1 MANIDSLGIQISAS
15 ASEANKAIGT
25 LTSNLSTLSNQLGK
39 LNVGS
44 LSSFANGIKTLSD
57 GVKNLQD
64 MKGRDISSIANGI
77 KKFQDIDAGKIISVG
92 TSLTT
97 LASALNS
104 INAVTF
110 NAESINGIITSL
122 SKLGTVKSTAGVDN
136 LLRIKDTL
144 SQFVMGM
151 NTIEGVTFD
160 TTNLTN
166 LIMAISKLGNMSA
179 NNATKNLPSISAQL
193 QNFVRQMNTIGSV
206 TFDTTNL
213 TSLVT
218 AISRLGSNTVTNAIT
233 NLPQLTTQLN
243 NLITTLSK
251 APTVS
256 SNTIQMTNAL
266 ANLASQGNRAGSASR
281 SLSSGLT
288 ITRRSMNHTT
298 RSTRGLASAIGM
310 FYARCFLL
318 IRAIKK
324 LGSAIKSSMDYVEN
338 LNYFNKAFSQVASK
352 ADLSS
357 WKELGYKSAEAY
369 GQALQE
375 ELSRQALETTT
386 KMSGYSVSENGMV
399 VNART
404 KSLGINPTQ
413 VMKYQAMYAQMA
425 SSMGVASDTAAK
437 MSRAL
442 TEIGAD
448 LASVRNMDF
457 DKVWTDMASGLAGMS
472 RTLDKYG
479 ANIRNVNLQQK
490 LNELGIQANI
500 SALNQND
507 KALLR
512 TIILLENTKYA
523 WGDNAQTLNRGANQL
538 RMLKSNFANLS
549 RTIGNIFLPTVAAIL
564 PYINGL
570 VVALQR
576 LAERIV
582 KLLGNT
588 DFDWG
593 GTGGADESSLSY
605 LYDDA
610 DQLSDSLDD
619 ATSSAKKLKNELMG
633 FDEINKLSDNTDD
646 ASNTSTGGLD
656 AVGQGLL
663 NSAFDKVLSDYQ
675 TAWDKAF
682 DGMNNKANEIADKI
696 ENAFKSK
703 NYKGIGTYISTS
715 IRDALDSIKWDSVY
729 KRAENFASGLA
740 EFLNGLFRPDTF
752 YSVGKTIAN
761 TLNTAMHSLLTFSD
775 TFDWGNFGDSLTEGI
790 NGFFSNFDFEQFD
803 KTLTSWVH
811 GLAEFLNRLFRPE
824 TFYSVGKAVSNT
836 LNTAI
841 HSLLT
846 FSKDFDWKN
855 FGDSLAEGINGFFRN
870 FDFGQFAET
879 INSWVHGLADAFMSF
894 ISKLDIKEI
903 FKGIWDFLT
912 NLDLETVTIIIGAF
926 ALRNIATSTLSL
938 LSGNISKKVARHF
951 ALNPIFIS
959 ATVMIGSIMYAKSE
973 LDPIFEEYSIDEI
986 KESSR
991 EMFADWFG
999 DNAFSKTA
1007 ADSWVTLA
1015 TAISKPKEIGKA
1027 FKAMAKDVKDGNF
1040 QLELFNKWVYK
1051 GGLDFEKK
1059 PGELTYSNIEPRNIS
1074 RDLSNSIKSQS
1085 NEMSSA
1091 GATLGAMLL
1100 KGFSSIKK
1108 TIPQSVL
1115 DTLGITA
1122 RNSKTQS
1129 SEVGSGIASVMGAS
1143 FNAIKNM
1150 LPEKLKITIDKM
1162 KNDNQN
1168 ALEPIGNLF
1177 ANKLNTGFSLINN
1190 LLTKSTK
1197 DSFDS
1202 VESNNISK
1210 ALSVGQT
1217 LKDKL
1222 ASAFDKIPLVEK
1234 VKNALDKS
1242 KQDNLQKSQ
1251 SIGEELKNNLSK
1263 GFSLLNFS
1271 DKIKNSLT
1279 TAYNNNYKTFSD
1291 YGVGLGNSLSTGISA
1306 GFQNNQGNIFSIIK
1320 SFFEGLNI
1328 KTAGLSFGAGAG
1340 LQFGFEA
1347 KAYAT
1352 GGFVEDGLFFA
1363 NHNELVGQFSN
1374 GRTAVANNEQI
1385 TTGIEEAAYRGM
1397 MRALSES
1404 QGNQNVTI
1412 QVEGDATG
1420 MFKVMQRQAND
1431 YMIRTGMVPFPT

>member
-1 MANIDSLGIQISAS
+1 M
-15 ASEANKAIGT
+15 
-25 LTSNLSTLSNQLGK
+25 
-39 LNVGS
+39 
-44 LSSFANGIKTLSD
+44 
-57 GVKNLQD
+57 VK
-64 MKGRDISSIANGI
+64 RY
-77 KKFQDIDAGKIISVG
+77 
-92 TSLTT
+92 
-97 LASALNS
+97 
-104 INAVTF
+104 
-110 NAESINGIITSL
+110 AELYCN
-122 SKLGTVKSTAGVDN
+122 
-136 LLRIKDTL
+136 
-144 SQFVMGM
+144 
-151 NTIEGVTFD
+151 
-160 TTNLTN
+160 
-166 LIMAISKLGNMSA
+166 
-179 NNATKNLPSISAQL
+179 
-193 QNFVRQMNTIGSV
+193 
-206 TFDTTNL
+206 
-213 TSLVT
+213 
-218 AISRLGSNTVTNAIT
+218 
-233 NLPQLTTQLN
+233 
-243 NLITTLSK
+243 
-251 APTVS
+251 
-256 SNTIQMTNAL
+256 
-266 ANLASQGNRAGSASR
+266 
-281 SLSSGLT
+281 
-288 ITRRSMNHTT
+288 
-298 RSTRGLASAIGM
+298 
-310 FYARCFLL
+310 
-318 IRAIKK
+318 
-324 LGSAIKSSMDYVEN
+324 
-338 LNYFNKAFSQVASK
+338 
-352 ADLSS
+352 
-357 WKELGYKSAEAY
+357 SAEA
-369 GQALQE
+369 
-375 ELSRQALETTT
+375 RI
-386 KMSGYSVSENGMV
+386 
-399 VNART
+399 
-404 KSLGINPTQ
+404 KSLVIT
-413 VMKYQAMYAQMA
+413 K
-425 SSMGVASDTAAK
+425 
-437 MSRAL
+437 L
-442 TEIGAD
+442 
-448 LASVRNMDF
+448 
-457 DKVWTDMASGLAGMS
+457 MS

-610 DQLSDSLDD
+610 DQLSDNLDD
-619 ATSSAKKLKNELMG
+619 AASSAKKLKNELMG

-991 EMFADWFG
+991 EMFTDWFG

-1007 ADSWVTLA
+1007 SDSFVTLA
-1015 TAISKPKEIGKA
+1015 TAISKPKEVLDAFKQSVKDMENYDFEFNFLNLKTFGKNSAVSKTVSDIGVSLDALITKPKEVGKA
-1027 FKAMAKDVKDGNF
+1027 FKLMWKD
-1040 QLELFNKWVYK
+1040 
-1051 GGLDFEKK
+1051 
-1059 PGELTYSNIEPRNIS
+1059 
-1074 RDLSNSIKSQS
+1074 IKSGDFDLNLFHLNDYDDVNLDKLSIQESVKLIDQMIEKYPKLKSFFDSNNLFDDAKNSYREQLKLIDKITEKYPKLKSFFSSKDFNEAGVLAANSMVKGFNIIKEKVPGSLKDTITSTIEKVIPKS
-1085 NEMSSA
+1085 NELGDKMSSA
-1091 GATLGAMLL
+1091 IGLG
-1100 KGFSSIKK
+1100 
-1108 TIPQSVL
+1108 
-1115 DTLGITA
+1115 
-1122 RNSKTQS
+1122 
-1129 SEVGSGIASVMGAS
+1129 
-1143 FNAIKNM
+1143 FNTIKNM
-1150 LPEKLKITIDKM
+1150 LPEKVRASIDKI
-1162 KNDNQN
+1162 KSDNQS
-1168 ALEPIGNLF
+1168 LIESTGSLF
-1177 ANKLNTGFSLINN
+1177 ANRLNTGFDAIKNMISRTTKESLDKSQNDNINR
-1190 LLTKSTK
+1190 
-1197 DSFDS
+1197 
-1202 VESNNISK
+1202 
-1210 ALSVGQT
+1210 ALSVGEMLRDKLSNAFENLPLFNKVKSALDKIRNINGNDSYSIGEH
-1217 LKDKL
+1217 LKDRFINGFSSL
-1222 ASAFDKIPLVEK
+1222 NFTSNI
-1234 VKNALDKS
+1234 KNALT
-1242 KQDNLQKSQ
+1242 N
-1251 SIGEELKNNLSK
+1251 
-1263 GFSLLNFS
+1263 
-1271 DKIKNSLT
+1271 
-1279 TAYNNNYKTFSD
+1279 AYNNNYNTFNE
-1291 YGVGLGNSLSTGISA
+1291 YGVGLGKAIGSGISS
-1306 GFQNNQGNIFSIIK
+1306 GFQDKQSNIFSVIS

-1328 KTAGLSFGAGAG
+1328 KTAGSTFGAGAG
-1340 LQFGFEA
+1340 LQLGFET

-1352 GGFVEDGLFFA
+1352 GGFPEDGLFFA

>member
-1 MANIDSLGIQISAS
+1 M
-15 ASEANKAIGT
+15 
-25 LTSNLSTLSNQLGK
+25 
-39 LNVGS
+39 
-44 LSSFANGIKTLSD
+44 
-57 GVKNLQD
+57 VK
-64 MKGRDISSIANGI
+64 RY
-77 KKFQDIDAGKIISVG
+77 
-92 TSLTT
+92 
-97 LASALNS
+97 
-104 INAVTF
+104 
-110 NAESINGIITSL
+110 AELYCN
-122 SKLGTVKSTAGVDN
+122 
-136 LLRIKDTL
+136 
-144 SQFVMGM
+144 
-151 NTIEGVTFD
+151 
-160 TTNLTN
+160 
-166 LIMAISKLGNMSA
+166 
-179 NNATKNLPSISAQL
+179 
-193 QNFVRQMNTIGSV
+193 
-206 TFDTTNL
+206 
-213 TSLVT
+213 
-218 AISRLGSNTVTNAIT
+218 
-233 NLPQLTTQLN
+233 
-243 NLITTLSK
+243 
-251 APTVS
+251 
-256 SNTIQMTNAL
+256 
-266 ANLASQGNRAGSASR
+266 
-281 SLSSGLT
+281 
-288 ITRRSMNHTT
+288 
-298 RSTRGLASAIGM
+298 
-310 FYARCFLL
+310 
-318 IRAIKK
+318 
-324 LGSAIKSSMDYVEN
+324 
-338 LNYFNKAFSQVASK
+338 
-352 ADLSS
+352 
-357 WKELGYKSAEAY
+357 SAEA
-369 GQALQE
+369 
-375 ELSRQALETTT
+375 RI
-386 KMSGYSVSENGMV
+386 
-399 VNART
+399 
-404 KSLGINPTQ
+404 KSLAIT
-413 VMKYQAMYAQMA
+413 K
-425 SSMGVASDTAAK
+425 
-437 MSRAL
+437 L
-442 TEIGAD
+442 
-448 LASVRNMDF
+448 
-457 DKVWTDMASGLAGMS
+457 MS

-570 VVALQR
+570 VIALQR

-582 KLLGNT
+582 KLLGGT

-593 GTGGADESSLSY
+593 GIGGADETSLSY

-610 DQLSDSLDD
+610 DQLSDNLDD

-646 ASNTSTGGLD
+646 ASNTSAGGLD
-656 AVGQGLL
+656 DAGRGLL

-696 ENAFKSK
+696 EKAFKSK

-715 IRDALDSIKWDSVY
+715 IRDALDSINWNSIY

-752 YSVGKTIAN
+752 YSVGKTI
-761 TLNTAMHSLLTFSD
+761 T
-775 TFDWGNFGDSLTEGI
+775 
-790 NGFFSNFDFEQFD
+790 
-803 KTLTSWVH
+803 
-811 GLAEFLNRLFRPE
+811 
-824 TFYSVGKAVSNT
+824 NT

-846 FSKDFDWKN
+846 FSDTFDWKN

-870 FDFGQFAET
+870 FDFKQFAET

-926 ALRNIATSTLSL
+926 ALRNIATSTLSP
-938 LSGNISKKVARHF
+938 LSGSISRQIARHF
-951 ALNPIFIS
+951 ALNPILIS
-959 ATVMIGSIMYAKSE
+959 ATVMVGSIMYAKSE

-986 KESSR
+986 KEASR

-1015 TAISKPKEIGKA
+1015 TAISKPKEVGKA
-1027 FKAMAKDVKDGNF
+1027 FKEMGKDIKDCNF
-1040 QLELFNKWVYK
+1040 ELELFDKWVYK
-1051 GGLDFEKK
+1051 GGLDFEKRT
-1059 PGELTYSNIEPRNIS
+1059 ELTYGSFEPRNIS

-1100 KGFSSIKK
+1100 KGFSAIKK
-1108 TIPQSVL
+1108 TVPQSVL

-1150 LPEKLKITIDKM
+1150 LPEKLRTTIDKM

-1291 YGVGLGNSLSTGISA
+1291 YGVGLGNSLSAGISA

-1320 SFFEGLNI
+1320 SFFDGLNI

-1340 LQFGFEA
+1340 LQLGFET

-1352 GGFVEDGLFFA
+1352 GGFPEDGLFFA
-1363 NHNELVGQFSN
+1363 NRNELVGQFSN

>member
-1 MANIDSLGIQISAS
+1 M
-15 ASEANKAIGT
+15 
-25 LTSNLSTLSNQLGK
+25 
-39 LNVGS
+39 
-44 LSSFANGIKTLSD
+44 
-57 GVKNLQD
+57 VK
-64 MKGRDISSIANGI
+64 RY
-77 KKFQDIDAGKIISVG
+77 
-92 TSLTT
+92 
-97 LASALNS
+97 
-104 INAVTF
+104 
-110 NAESINGIITSL
+110 AELYCN
-122 SKLGTVKSTAGVDN
+122 
-136 LLRIKDTL
+136 
-144 SQFVMGM
+144 
-151 NTIEGVTFD
+151 
-160 TTNLTN
+160 
-166 LIMAISKLGNMSA
+166 
-179 NNATKNLPSISAQL
+179 
-193 QNFVRQMNTIGSV
+193 
-206 TFDTTNL
+206 
-213 TSLVT
+213 
-218 AISRLGSNTVTNAIT
+218 
-233 NLPQLTTQLN
+233 
-243 NLITTLSK
+243 
-251 APTVS
+251 
-256 SNTIQMTNAL
+256 
-266 ANLASQGNRAGSASR
+266 
-281 SLSSGLT
+281 
-288 ITRRSMNHTT
+288 
-298 RSTRGLASAIGM
+298 
-310 FYARCFLL
+310 
-318 IRAIKK
+318 
-324 LGSAIKSSMDYVEN
+324 
-338 LNYFNKAFSQVASK
+338 
-352 ADLSS
+352 
-357 WKELGYKSAEAY
+357 SAEA
-369 GQALQE
+369 
-375 ELSRQALETTT
+375 RI
-386 KMSGYSVSENGMV
+386 
-399 VNART
+399 
-404 KSLGINPTQ
+404 KSLAIT
-413 VMKYQAMYAQMA
+413 K
-425 SSMGVASDTAAK
+425 
-437 MSRAL
+437 L
-442 TEIGAD
+442 
-448 LASVRNMDF
+448 
-457 DKVWTDMASGLAGMS
+457 MS

-549 RTIGNIFLPTVAAIL
+549 RTIGNIFLPTVVAIL

-593 GTGGADESSLSY
+593 GTGGADESALSY

-610 DQLSDSLDD
+610 DQLSDNLDN
-619 ATSSAKKLKNELMG
+619 AASSAKKLKNELMG

-646 ASNTSTGGLD
+646 TSNTSAGGLD
-656 AVGQGLL
+656 DAGRGLL

-696 ENAFKSK
+696 EKAFKSK

-715 IRDALDSIKWDSVY
+715 IRDALDSINWDSVY

-761 TLNTAMHSLLTFSD
+761 TLNTAIHSLLTFSD
-775 TFDWGNFGDSLTEGI
+775 T
-790 NGFFSNFDFEQFD
+790 
-803 KTLTSWVH
+803 
-811 GLAEFLNRLFRPE
+811 
-824 TFYSVGKAVSNT
+824 
-836 LNTAI
+836 
-841 HSLLT
+841 
-846 FSKDFDWKN
+846 FDWKN

-870 FDFGQFAET
+870 FDFKQFAET

-926 ALRNIATSTLSL
+926 ALRNIARNVLSL
-938 LSGNISKKVARHF
+938 LSGSISGQIARHF

-959 ATVMIGSIMYAKSE
+959 ATVMVGSIMYAKSE

-1015 TAISKPKEIGKA
+1015 TAISKPKEAWDAVKQSVKDMEKGEFEFNLFNKKTFGKNSGVSRTISDAGISFKTLFTEPKKVGKA
-1027 FKAMAKDVKDGNF
+1027 FKEMGKDIKDCNF
-1040 QLELFNKWVYK
+1040 ELELFDKWVYK
-1051 GGLDFEKK
+1051 GGLDFEKRT
-1059 PGELTYSNIEPRNIS
+1059 EWTYESFEPRNIS

-1100 KGFSSIKK
+1100 KGFSTIKK
-1108 TIPQSVL
+1108 TVPQSVL

-1150 LPEKLKITIDKM
+1150 LPEKLRTTIDKM

-1279 TAYNNNYKTFSD
+1279 NAYNNNYKTFSD
-1291 YGVGLGNSLSTGISA
+1291 YGVGLGNSLCAGISA

-1352 GGFVEDGLFFA
+1352 GGFPEDGLFFA

>member
-1 MANIDSLGIQISAS
+1 MENIDSLNIQISAS
-15 ASEANKAIGT
+15 ASEANKAIGM

-64 MKGRDISSIANGI
+64 VKGRDISSIANGI

-97 LASALNS
+97 LASALSS

-110 NAESINGIITSL
+110 NADSINGIITSL

-144 SQFVMGM
+144 AQFVMGM

-166 LIMAISKLGNMSA
+166 LIMAISKLGNVSA

-193 QNFVRQMNTIGSV
+193 QNFVKQMNTIGSM

-213 TSLVT
+213 ASLVT
-218 AISRLGSNTVTNAIT
+218 AISKLGRNTVTNAIT

-243 NLITTLSK
+243 NLMTTLSK

-266 ANLASQGNRAGSASR
+266 ANLASQGNKVGSASR
-281 SLSSGLT
+281 SLNSGLT
-288 ITRRSMNHTT
+288 STRRSMNHTT

-324 LGSAIKSSMDYVEN
+324 LGSAIKASMDYVEN

-369 GQALQE
+369 GQALQK
-375 ELSRQALETTT
+375 ELSRQSLETTT

-399 VNART
+399 VSART

-570 VVALQR
+570 VIALQR

-593 GTGGADESSLSY
+593 GTGGADETSLSY

-610 DQLSDSLDD
+610 DQLSDNLDD

-646 ASNTSTGGLD
+646 TSNTSAGGLD
-656 AVGQGLL
+656 DAGRGLL

-675 TAWDKAF
+675 TVWDKAF
-682 DGMNNKANEIADKI
+682 DDMGNKANEIADKI
-696 ENAFKSK
+696 ESAFKSK
-703 NYKGIGTYISTS
+703 NFRNIGLYISTS
-715 IRDALDSIKWDSVY
+715 LRDALDSIDWESVY
-729 KRAENFASGLA
+729 KRVEGFASGLA
-740 EFLNGLFRPDTF
+740 EFLNGLIRPDTF
-752 YSVGKTIAN
+752 YTVGKTIAN
-761 TLNTAMHSLLTFSD
+761 SLNTSLHSLLTFGE
-775 TFDWGNFGDSLTEGI
+775 TFDW
-790 NGFFSNFDFEQFD
+790 
-803 KTLTSWVH
+803 
-811 GLAEFLNRLFRPE
+811 A
-824 TFYSVGKAVSNT
+824 
-836 LNTAI
+836 
-841 HSLLT
+841 
-846 FSKDFDWKN
+846 N
-855 FGDSLAEGINGFFRN
+855 FGDSLAEGINGFFGN
-870 FDFGQFAET
+870 FDFERFGKT
-879 INSWVHGLADAFMSF
+879 INTWVHGLAEAFLHF
-894 ISKLDIKEI
+894 INGLDIKQI
-903 FKGIWDFLT
+903 FKGLWDALSE
-912 NLDLETVTIIIGAF
+912 LDLGTITIIVSAF
-926 ALRNIATSTLSL
+926 ALRNIATTALMM
-938 LSGNISKKVARHF
+938 LSGSISGQVGGYF
-951 ALNPIFIS
+951 ALNPIIIS
-959 ATVMIGSIMYAKSE
+959 TTVMLGSILLAKNR
-973 LDPIFEEYSIDEI
+973 LDPIFDDYTINQI
-986 KESSR
+986 KDASR
-991 EMFADWFG
+991 EMFTDWFG
-999 DNAFSKTA
+999 DNAFSKTIS
-1007 ADSWVTLA
+1007 DSFVTLA
-1015 TAISKPKEIGKA
+1015 TAISKPKEAWDAVKQSVKDMEKGEFEFNLFNKKTFGKNSGVSRTISDAGISFKTLFTEPKKVGKA
-1027 FKAMAKDVKDGNF
+1027 FKEMGKDIKDCDF
-1040 QLELFNKWVYK
+1040 ELELFDKWVYK
-1051 GGLDFEKK
+1051 GGLDFEKRT
-1059 PGELTYSNIEPRNIS
+1059 EWTYESFEPRNIS

-1100 KGFSSIKK
+1100 KGFSAIKK
-1108 TIPQSVL
+1108 TVPQSVL

-1150 LPEKLKITIDKM
+1150 LPEKLKTTIDKM

-1168 ALEPIGNLF
+1168 ALEPTGNLF

-1222 ASAFDKIPLVEK
+1222 ASAFEKIPLVEK

-1291 YGVGLGNSLSTGISA
+1291 YGVDLGN
-1306 GFQNNQGNIFSIIK
+1306 
-1320 SFFEGLNI
+1320 
-1328 KTAGLSFGAGAG
+1328 SFGAGIKSGFDNQKSGILDNIQEIFGTVKPIFNTVGAG
-1340 LQFGFEA
+1340 LKLKFGFGA

-1352 GGFVEDGLFFA
+1352 GGFPEDGLFFA

-1374 GRTAVANNEQI
+1374 GKTAVANNEQI

>member
-1 MANIDSLGIQISAS
+1 MANIDSLNIQISAS

-25 LTSNLSTLSNQLGK
+25 LTSNLSTLSDRLGK

-44 LSSFANGIKTLSD
+44 LSSFASGIKTLSD

-64 MKGRDISSIANGI
+64 IKGRDISSIANGI

-97 LASALNS
+97 LASALS
-104 INAVTF
+104 TISAVTF

-136 LLRIKDTL
+136 LLRIKDAL
-144 SQFVMGM
+144 AQFVMGM
-151 NTIEGVTFD
+151 NAIEGVTFD

-166 LIMAISKLGNMSA
+166 LIMTISKLGNVSA

-193 QNFVRQMNTIGSV
+193 QNFVRQMNTIGSM
-206 TFDTTNL
+206 TFDATNL
-213 TSLVT
+213 ASLVT
-218 AISRLGSNTVTNAIT
+218 AISKLGRNTVTNAIT

-243 NLITTLSK
+243 NLMTTLSK

-266 ANLASQGNRAGSASR
+266 ANLASQGNKVGSASR
-281 SLSSGLT
+281 SLNSGLT
-288 ITRRSMNHTT
+288 STRRSMNHTT

-310 FYARCFLL
+310 FYARFFLL
-318 IRAIKK
+318 IRAIRK
-324 LGSAIKSSMDYVEN
+324 LGSAIKASMDYVEN

-369 GQALQE
+369 GQALQK

-399 VNART
+399 VSART

-549 RTIGNIFLPTVAAIL
+549 RTIGNIFLPTVAALL

-570 VVALQR
+570 VIALQR

-593 GTGGADESSLSY
+593 GTGGADETSLSY

-610 DQLSDSLDD
+610 DQLSDNLDD

-646 ASNTSTGGLD
+646 TGNTSAGGLD
-656 AVGQGLL
+656 AVGRDLL

-675 TAWDKAF
+675 TVWDKAF
-682 DGMNNKANEIADKI
+682 DDMGNKANEIADRI
-696 ENAFKSK
+696 ESAFKSK
-703 NYKGIGTYISTS
+703 NFRNIGLYISTS
-715 IRDALDSIKWDSVY
+715 LRDALDSIDWESVY
-729 KRAENFASGLA
+729 KRAEGFASGLA
-740 EFLNGLFRPDTF
+740 EFLNGLIRPDTF
-752 YSVGKTIAN
+752 YTVGKTIAN
-761 TLNTAMHSLLTFSD
+761 SLNTSLHSLLTFGE
-775 TFDWGNFGDSLTEGI
+775 TFDW
-790 NGFFSNFDFEQFD
+790 
-803 KTLTSWVH
+803 
-811 GLAEFLNRLFRPE
+811 A
-824 TFYSVGKAVSNT
+824 
-836 LNTAI
+836 
-841 HSLLT
+841 
-846 FSKDFDWKN
+846 N
-855 FGDSLAEGINGFFRN
+855 FGDSLAEGINGFFEN
-870 FDFGQFAET
+870 FDFERFGKT
-879 INSWVHGLADAFMSF
+879 INTWVHGLAEAFLHF
-894 ISKLDIKEI
+894 INGLDIKQI
-903 FKGIWDFLT
+903 FKGLWDALSE
-912 NLDLETVTIIIGAF
+912 LDLGTITIIVSAF
-926 ALRNIATSTLSL
+926 ALRNIATTTLMM
-938 LSGNISKKVARHF
+938 LSGSISGQVGGYF
-951 ALNPIFIS
+951 ALNPIIIS
-959 ATVMIGSIMYAKSE
+959 TTVMLGSILLAKNR
-973 LDPIFEEYSIDEI
+973 LDPIFDDYTINQI
-986 KESSR
+986 KDASR
-991 EMFADWFG
+991 EMFTDWFG

-1007 ADSWVTLA
+1007 SDSFVTLA
-1015 TAISKPKEIGKA
+1015 TAISKPKEVLDAFKQSVKDMENYDFEFNFLNLKTFGKNSAVSKTVSDIGVSLDAFITKPKEVSKA
-1027 FKAMAKDVKDGNF
+1027 FKLMWED
-1040 QLELFNKWVYK
+1040 
-1051 GGLDFEKK
+1051 
-1059 PGELTYSNIEPRNIS
+1059 
-1074 RDLSNSIKSQS
+1074 IKSGDFNLNLFHLNDYDDVNLDKLSIQESVKLIDQMIEKYPKLKSFFSSKDFNEAGVLAANSMVKGFNIIKEKVPKSLKDTITSTIEKVIPKS
-1085 NEMSSA
+1085 NELGDKMSSA
-1091 GATLGAMLL
+1091 IGLG
-1100 KGFSSIKK
+1100 
-1108 TIPQSVL
+1108 
-1115 DTLGITA
+1115 
-1122 RNSKTQS
+1122 
-1129 SEVGSGIASVMGAS
+1129 
-1143 FNAIKNM
+1143 FNTIKNM
-1150 LPEKLKITIDKM
+1150 LPEKVRTSIDKI
-1162 KNDNQN
+1162 KSDNQS
-1168 ALEPIGNLF
+1168 LIESTGSLF
-1177 ANKLNTGFSLINN
+1177 ANKLNTGFDAIKNMISRTTKESLDKSQNDNINR
-1190 LLTKSTK
+1190 
-1197 DSFDS
+1197 
-1202 VESNNISK
+1202 
-1210 ALSVGQT
+1210 ALSVGEMLRDKLSNAFENLPLFNKVKSALDKIRNINGNDSYSIGEH
-1217 LKDKL
+1217 LKDRFVNGFSSL
-1222 ASAFDKIPLVEK
+1222 NFTSNI
-1234 VKNALDKS
+1234 KNALT
-1242 KQDNLQKSQ
+1242 N
-1251 SIGEELKNNLSK
+1251 
-1263 GFSLLNFS
+1263 
-1271 DKIKNSLT
+1271 
-1279 TAYNNNYKTFSD
+1279 AYNNNYNTFNE
-1291 YGVGLGNSLSTGISA
+1291 YGVGLGKAIGSGISS
-1306 GFQNNQGNIFSIIK
+1306 GFQDKQSNIFSVIS

-1328 KTAGLSFGAGAG
+1328 KTAGSTFGAGAG
-1340 LQFGFEA
+1340 LQLGFET

-1352 GGFVEDGLFFA
+1352 GGFPEDGLFFA

>member
-1 MANIDSLGIQISAS
+1 MANIDSLSIQISAS

-64 MKGRDISSIANGI
+64 IKGRDISSIANGI

-97 LASALNS
+97 LASALS
-104 INAVTF
+104 TISAVTF

-144 SQFVMGM
+144 AQFVMGM

-166 LIMAISKLGNMSA
+166 LIMTISKLGNVSA

-193 QNFVRQMNTIGSV
+193 QNFVRQMNTIGSM

-213 TSLVT
+213 ASLVT
-218 AISRLGSNTVTNAIT
+218 AISKLGRNTVTNAIT

-243 NLITTLSK
+243 SLITTLSK

-266 ANLASQGNRAGSASR
+266 ANLASQGNKVGSASR
-281 SLSSGLT
+281 SLNSGLT
-288 ITRRSMNHTT
+288 STRRSMNHTT
-298 RSTRGLASAIGM
+298 RSARGLASAIGM
-310 FYARCFLL
+310 FYARFFLL
-318 IRAIKK
+318 IRAIRK
-324 LGSAIKSSMDYVEN
+324 LGSAIKASMDYVEN

-369 GQALQE
+369 GQALQK

-399 VNART
+399 VSART

-523 WGDNAQTLNRGANQL
+523 WGDNAQTLNSGANQL

-570 VVALQR
+570 VIALQR

-588 DFDWG
+588 DFNWG
-593 GTGGADESSLSY
+593 GTGGADETSLSY

-610 DQLSDSLDD
+610 DQLSDNLDD

-646 ASNTSTGGLD
+646 TSNTSTGGLD
-656 AVGQGLL
+656 EAGRGLL

-675 TAWDKAF
+675 TVWDKAF
-682 DGMNNKANEIADKI
+682 DDMGNKANEIADRI
-696 ENAFKSK
+696 ESAFKSK
-703 NYKGIGTYISTS
+703 NFRNIGLYISTS
-715 IRDALDSIKWDSVY
+715 LRDALDSINWESVY
-729 KRAENFASGLA
+729 KRVEGFASGLA
-740 EFLNGLFRPDTF
+740 EFLNGLIRPDTF
-752 YSVGKTIAN
+752 YTVGKTIAN
-761 TLNTAMHSLLTFSD
+761 SLNTSLHSLLTFGE
-775 TFDWGNFGDSLTEGI
+775 TFDW
-790 NGFFSNFDFEQFD
+790 
-803 KTLTSWVH
+803 
-811 GLAEFLNRLFRPE
+811 A
-824 TFYSVGKAVSNT
+824 
-836 LNTAI
+836 
-841 HSLLT
+841 
-846 FSKDFDWKN
+846 N
-855 FGDSLAEGINGFFRN
+855 FGDSLAEGINGFFGN
-870 FDFGQFAET
+870 FDFERFGKT
-879 INSWVHGLADAFMSF
+879 INTWVHGLAEAFLHF
-894 ISKLDIKEI
+894 INGLDIKQI
-903 FKGIWDFLT
+903 FKGLWDALSE
-912 NLDLETVTIIIGAF
+912 LDLGTITIIVSAF
-926 ALRNIATSTLSL
+926 ALRNIATTALMM
-938 LSGNISKKVARHF
+938 LSGSISGQVGGYF
-951 ALNPIFIS
+951 ALNPIIIS
-959 ATVMIGSIMYAKSE
+959 TTVMLGSILLAKNR
-973 LDPIFEEYSIDEI
+973 LDPIFDDYTINQI
-986 KESSR
+986 KDASR
-991 EMFADWFG
+991 EMFTDWFG

-1007 ADSWVTLA
+1007 SDSFVTLA
-1015 TAISKPKEIGKA
+1015 TAISKPKEVLDAFKQSVKDMENYDFEFNFLNLKTFGKNSAVSKTVSDIGVSLDALITKPKEVGKA
-1027 FKAMAKDVKDGNF
+1027 FKLMWED
-1040 QLELFNKWVYK
+1040 
-1051 GGLDFEKK
+1051 
-1059 PGELTYSNIEPRNIS
+1059 
-1074 RDLSNSIKSQS
+1074 IKSGDFDLNLFHLNDYDDVNLDKLSIQESVKLIDQMIEKYPKLKSFFNSKDFNETGVLAANSMVKGFNIIKEKVPKSLKDTITSTIEKVIPKS
-1085 NEMSSA
+1085 NELGDKMSSA
-1091 GATLGAMLL
+1091 IGLG
-1100 KGFSSIKK
+1100 
-1108 TIPQSVL
+1108 
-1115 DTLGITA
+1115 
-1122 RNSKTQS
+1122 
-1129 SEVGSGIASVMGAS
+1129 
-1143 FNAIKNM
+1143 FNTIKNM
-1150 LPEKLKITIDKM
+1150 LPEKVRASIDKI
-1162 KNDNQN
+1162 KSDNQS
-1168 ALEPIGNLF
+1168 LIESTGSLF
-1177 ANKLNTGFSLINN
+1177 ANRLNTGFDAIKNM
-1190 LLTKSTK
+1190 
-1197 DSFDS
+1197 
-1202 VESNNISK
+1202 ISK
-1210 ALSVGQT
+1210 TTKESLDKSQNDNINRALSVGEMLRDKLSNAFENLPLFNKVKSALDKIRNINSNDSYSIGEH
-1217 LKDKL
+1217 LKDRFVNGFSSL
-1222 ASAFDKIPLVEK
+1222 SFTSNI
-1234 VKNALDKS
+1234 KNALT
-1242 KQDNLQKSQ
+1242 N
-1251 SIGEELKNNLSK
+1251 
-1263 GFSLLNFS
+1263 
-1271 DKIKNSLT
+1271 
-1279 TAYNNNYKTFSD
+1279 AYNNNYNTFNE
-1291 YGVGLGNSLSTGISA
+1291 YGVGLGKAIGSGISS
-1306 GFQNNQGNIFSIIK
+1306 GFQDKQSSIFSVIS

-1328 KTAGLSFGAGAG
+1328 KTAGSTFGAGAG
-1340 LQFGFEA
+1340 LQLGFET
-1347 KAYAT
+1347 KAYAA
-1352 GGFVEDGLFFA
+1352 GGFPEDGLFFA

-1431 YMIRTGMVPFPT
+1431 YMIRTGMVPFPS

>member
-1 MANIDSLGIQISAS
+1 MANIDSLSIQISAS
-15 ASEANKAIGT
+15 ASEANKAIGM

-97 LASALNS
+97 LASALS
-104 INAVTF
+104 TISAVTF

-136 LLRIKDTL
+136 LLRIKDSL
-144 SQFVMGM
+144 AQFVMGM

-166 LIMAISKLGNMSA
+166 LIMTISKLGNVSA

-193 QNFVRQMNTIGSV
+193 QNFVRQMNTIGSM

-213 TSLVT
+213 ASLVT
-218 AISRLGSNTVTNAIT
+218 AISKLGRNTVTNAIT

-243 NLITTLSK
+243 NLMTTLSK

-266 ANLASQGNRAGSASR
+266 ANLASQGNKVGSASR
-281 SLSSGLT
+281 SLNSGLAS
-288 ITRRSMNHTT
+288 TRRSMNHTT

-310 FYARCFLL
+310 FYARFFLL
-318 IRAIKK
+318 IRAIRK
-324 LGSAIKSSMDYVEN
+324 LGSAIKASMDYVEN

-369 GQALQE
+369 GQALQK

-399 VNART
+399 VSART

-549 RTIGNIFLPTVAAIL
+549 RTIGNIFLPTVAASL

-570 VVALQR
+570 VIALQR

-582 KLLGNT
+582 KLLGGT

-593 GTGGADESSLSY
+593 GIGGADETSLSY

-610 DQLSDSLDD
+610 DQLSDNLDD

-646 ASNTSTGGLD
+646 TGNTSAGGLD
-656 AVGQGLL
+656 AVGRDLL

-682 DGMNNKANEIADKI
+682 DDMGNKANEIADRI
-696 ENAFKSK
+696 ESAFKSK
-703 NYKGIGTYISTS
+703 NFRNIGLYISTS
-715 IRDALDSIKWDSVY
+715 LRDALDSIDWESVY
-729 KRAENFASGLA
+729 KRAEGFASGLA
-740 EFLNGLFRPDTF
+740 EFLNGLIRPDTF
-752 YSVGKTIAN
+752 YTVGKTIAN
-761 TLNTAMHSLLTFSD
+761 SLNTSLHSLLTFGE
-775 TFDWGNFGDSLTEGI
+775 TFDW
-790 NGFFSNFDFEQFD
+790 
-803 KTLTSWVH
+803 
-811 GLAEFLNRLFRPE
+811 A
-824 TFYSVGKAVSNT
+824 
-836 LNTAI
+836 
-841 HSLLT
+841 
-846 FSKDFDWKN
+846 N
-855 FGDSLAEGINGFFRN
+855 FGDSLAEGINGFFEN
-870 FDFGQFAET
+870 FDFERFGKT
-879 INSWVHGLADAFMSF
+879 INTWVHGLAEAFLHF
-894 ISKLDIKEI
+894 INGLDIKQI
-903 FKGIWDFLT
+903 FKGLWDALSE
-912 NLDLETVTIIIGAF
+912 LDLGTITIIVSAF
-926 ALRNIATSTLSL
+926 ALRNIATTALMM
-938 LSGNISKKVARHF
+938 LSGSISGQVGGYF
-951 ALNPIFIS
+951 ALNPIIIS
-959 ATVMIGSIMYAKSE
+959 TTVMLGSILLAKNR
-973 LDPIFEEYSIDEI
+973 LDPIFDDYTINQI
-986 KESSR
+986 KDASR
-991 EMFADWFG
+991 EMFTDWFG

-1007 ADSWVTLA
+1007 SDSFVTLA
-1015 TAISKPKEIGKA
+1015 TAISKPKEVLDAFKQSVKDMENYDFEFNFLNLKTFGKNSAVSKTISDIGVSFDALITKPKEFGKA
-1027 FKAMAKDVKDGNF
+1027 FKLMWKD
-1040 QLELFNKWVYK
+1040 
-1051 GGLDFEKK
+1051 
-1059 PGELTYSNIEPRNIS
+1059 
-1074 RDLSNSIKSQS
+1074 IKSGDFDLNLFHLNDYDDVNLDKLSIQESVKLIDQMIEKYPKLKSFFNSKDFNEAGVLAANSMVKGFNIIKEKVPKSLKDTITSTIEKVIPKS
-1085 NEMSSA
+1085 NELGDKMSSA
-1091 GATLGAMLL
+1091 I
-1100 KGFSSIKK
+1100 GF
-1108 TIPQSVL
+1108 
-1115 DTLGITA
+1115 G
-1122 RNSKTQS
+1122 
-1129 SEVGSGIASVMGAS
+1129 
-1143 FNAIKNM
+1143 FNTIKNM
-1150 LPEKLKITIDKM
+1150 LPEKVRTSIDKI
-1162 KNDNQN
+1162 KSDNQS
-1168 ALEPIGNLF
+1168 LIESTGSLF
-1177 ANKLNTGFSLINN
+1177 ANRLNTGFDAIKNMISRTTKESLDKSQNDNINR
-1190 LLTKSTK
+1190 
-1197 DSFDS
+1197 
-1202 VESNNISK
+1202 
-1210 ALSVGQT
+1210 ALSVGEMLRDKLSNAFENLPLFNKVKSALDKIRNINSNDSYSIGEH
-1217 LKDKL
+1217 LKDRFINGFSSL
-1222 ASAFDKIPLVEK
+1222 NFTSNI
-1234 VKNALDKS
+1234 KNALT
-1242 KQDNLQKSQ
+1242 N
-1251 SIGEELKNNLSK
+1251 
-1263 GFSLLNFS
+1263 
-1271 DKIKNSLT
+1271 
-1279 TAYNNNYKTFSD
+1279 AYNNNYNTFNE
-1291 YGVGLGNSLSTGISA
+1291 YGVGLGKAIGSGISS
-1306 GFQNNQGNIFSIIK
+1306 GFQDKQSNIFSVIS

-1328 KTAGLSFGAGAG
+1328 KTAGSTFGAGAG
-1340 LQFGFEA
+1340 LQLGFET
-1347 KAYAT
+1347 KAYAA
-1352 GGFVEDGLFFA
+1352 GGFPEDGLFFA

>member
-1 MANIDSLGIQISAS
+1 MANIDSLNIQISAS
-15 ASEANKAIGT
+15 ASEANKAIGM

-64 MKGRDISSIANGI
+64 VKGRDISSIANGI

-97 LASALNS
+97 LASALS
-104 INAVTF
+104 TINAVTF

-144 SQFVMGM
+144 AQFVIGM

-166 LIMAISKLGNMSA
+166 LIMAISKLGNVSA

-193 QNFVRQMNTIGSV
+193 QNFVRQMNTIGSM

-213 TSLVT
+213 ASLVT
-218 AISRLGSNTVTNAIT
+218 AISKLGRNTVTNAIT

-243 NLITTLSK
+243 NLMTTLSK

-266 ANLASQGNRAGSASR
+266 ANLASQGNKVGSASR
-281 SLSSGLT
+281 SLNSGLT
-288 ITRRSMNHTT
+288 STRRSMNHTT

-310 FYARCFLL
+310 FYARFFLL
-318 IRAIKK
+318 IRAIRK
-324 LGSAIKSSMDYVEN
+324 LGSAIKASMDYVEN

-369 GQALQE
+369 GQALQK

-399 VNART
+399 VSART

-549 RTIGNIFLPTVAAIL
+549 RTIGNIFLPTVAALL

-570 VVALQR
+570 VIALQR

-593 GTGGADESSLSY
+593 GTGGADETSLSY

-610 DQLSDSLDD
+610 DQLSDNLDD

-646 ASNTSTGGLD
+646 TGNTSAGGLD
-656 AVGQGLL
+656 DAGRGLL

-675 TAWDKAF
+675 TVWDKAF
-682 DGMNNKANEIADKI
+682 DDMGNKANEIADKI
-696 ENAFKSK
+696 EKAFKSK

-761 TLNTAMHSLLTFSD
+761 TLNTAIHSLLTFSD
-775 TFDWGNFGDSLTEGI
+775 TFDW
-790 NGFFSNFDFEQFD
+790 
-803 KTLTSWVH
+803 
-811 GLAEFLNRLFRPE
+811 
-824 TFYSVGKAVSNT
+824 
-836 LNTAI
+836 
-841 HSLLT
+841 
-846 FSKDFDWKN
+846 KN
-855 FGDSLAEGINGFFRN
+855 FGDSLGEGVNGFFKN
-870 FDFGQFAET
+870 FDAHEFAEGL
-879 INSWVHGLADAFMSF
+879 NSFVDGLENALAEFLKTVTWS
-894 ISKLDIKEI
+894 DILK
-903 FKGIWDFLT
+903 KVGDFLG
-912 NLDLETVTIIIGAF
+912 DLELDTVAVIIGAF
-926 ALRNIATSTLSL
+926 TIKTATSKLKALMVAAITKKLTGITLKSLAVSFVDIVVSTGGNIIGLDMIGAELVSKLWNSVEKHLPKFATNVIQGIGNVLGGAALGAAVGAWAGPIGMLAGALVGALISSITTKIQGKSIATHIIEGLFNFNQTCDLF
-938 LSGNISKKVARHF
+938 KVAGQF
-951 ALNPIFIS
+951 FTNA
-959 ATVMIGSIMYAKSE
+959 
-973 LDPIFEEYSIDEI
+973 
-986 KESSR
+986 
-991 EMFADWFG
+991 W
-999 DNAFSKTA
+999 NAFKNRK
-1007 ADSWVTLA
+1007 WG
-1015 TAISKPKEIGKA
+1015 EIGK
-1027 FKAMAKDVKDGNF
+1027 
-1040 QLELFNKWVYK
+1040 
-1051 GGLDFEKK
+1051 
-1059 PGELTYSNIEPRNIS
+1059 NII
-1074 RDLSNSIKSQS
+1074 
-1085 NEMSSA
+1085 
-1091 GATLGAMLL
+1091 
-1100 KGFSSIKK
+1100 
-1108 TIPQSVL
+1108 
-1115 DTLGITA
+1115 LGIL
-1122 RNSKTQS
+1122 
-1129 SEVGSGIASVMGAS
+1129 SGFTGALS
-1143 FNAIKNM
+1143 AV
-1150 LPEKLKITIDKM
+1150 
-1162 KNDNQN
+1162 
-1168 ALEPIGNLF
+1168 LEPIQDLMNTIVNAICKVFGIHSPAKNMYPLGENILLGIVEGFTNKIDAFTNAISNWWENDVKPWFTISKWSDIFSNIKISLTNTWDKTVGSWKTKIANWWNNDVIPWFTLTKWSNLF
-1177 ANKLNTGFSLINN
+1177 G
-1190 LLTKSTK
+1190 
-1197 DSFDS
+1197 
-1202 VESNNISK
+1202 
-1210 ALSVGQT
+1210 
-1217 LKDKL
+1217 
-1222 ASAFDKIPLVEK
+1222 
-1234 VKNALDKS
+1234 
-1242 KQDNLQKSQ
+1242 
-1251 SIGEELKNNLSK
+1251 
-1263 GFSLLNFS
+1263 
-1271 DKIKNSLT
+1271 
-1279 TAYNNNYKTFSD
+1279 
-1291 YGVGLGNSLSTGISA
+1291 
-1306 GFQNNQGNIFSIIK
+1306 
-1320 SFFEGLNI
+1320 NI
-1328 KTAGLSFGAGAG
+1328 KTAIVTKWTEITNWWENTAISRWWRDDVKPWFTVEKWEETVGGIKTAFSNIFDDII
-1340 LQFGFEA
+1340 ESA
-1347 KAYAT
+1347 KT
-1352 GGFVEDGLFFA
+1352 WGSDMINGFVQGIEDAGETLEEGVKKTAKKIKKFLHFSRPDEGPLRDYETWMPDFMKGLAKGISENEYLVTDSIKSLASNMA
-1363 NHNELVGQFSN
+1363 NLQDYTVDVQPNYSLPNIDYISARKTYDVNQTNTASFIGSDITNGVRAANEEQNELL
-1374 GRTAVANNEQI
+1374 REQNQLL
-1385 TTGIEEAAYRGM
+1385 
-1397 MRALSES
+1397 RALLAKDNGVSARDIFDS
-1404 QGNQNVTI
+1404 VRNS
-1412 QVEGDATG
+1412 
-1420 MFKVMQRQAND
+1420 AND
-1431 YMIRTGMVPFPT
+1431 YTIRTGKSPFPI